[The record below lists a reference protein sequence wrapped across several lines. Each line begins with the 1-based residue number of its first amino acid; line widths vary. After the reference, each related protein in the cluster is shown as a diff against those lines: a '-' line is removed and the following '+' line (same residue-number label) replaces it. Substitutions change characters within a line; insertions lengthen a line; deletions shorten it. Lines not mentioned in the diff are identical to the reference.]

1 MSFAD
6 DVYSFYRDQLQNDEE
21 DVISIVLDLLE
32 EQSHED
38 LIELLK
44 KMNVEELSQML
55 GIYLVEMLKIR
66 MVQDGK
72 LSPLRSFTESDR
84 LH

>member
-6 DVYSFYRDQLQNDEE
+6 EVYSLYRDQLQNDEE
-21 DVISIVLDLLE
+21 DAITIVLNLLE
-32 EQSHED
+32 EQTHKD
-38 LIELLK
+38 LLQLLK
-44 KMNVEELSQML
+44 KMNVDELSQML
-55 GIYLVEMLKIR
+55 GIYLVEMLKLR

-72 LSPLRSFTESDR
+72 LSSLKSFTDSDL